1 MKQSKLESF
10 VEAKVNMLV
19 GMLVSYILGLI
30 VYPIFGFNV
39 THTQNLTITVIFTLA
54 SLIRTYAIRRIFNR
68 RV

>member
-54 SLIRTYAIRRIFNR
+54 SLIRTYAIRRIFNG

>member
-39 THTQNLTITVIFTLA
+39 THTQNLTIMVIFTLA